1 MKRSICHYR
10 TVAVILCVFL
20 GGCGGV
26 ERPTTVPVQGQVT
39 FAGGPCPA
47 PGTVF
52 FGPLEV
58 PEGLPRRP
66 GRGRFD
72 TDGAFTVQ
80 SFTPGDGLVPGRYR
94 TRLVCWKVPPSP
106 SSAGVS
112 YLPPGYQAPEL
123 VVEPNGP
130 VEVRYDVPSAAR

>member
-1 MKRSICHYR
+1 MKRSFCHYR
-10 TVAVILCVFL
+10 IAAVMLCVLL

-58 PEGLPRRP
+58 ADGLPRRP

-72 TDGAFTVQ
+72 TDGKFTVQ
-80 SFTPGDGLVPGRYR
+80 SFAPGDGLVPGRYR
-94 TRLVCWKVPPSP
+94 IRLQCWKVAPSP
-106 SSAGVS
+106 SSVGVS